1 MWLRRFM
8 IALLAAMLLCG
19 VDGRPADAQSS
30 SAFTV
35 PPGGRVLVRFE
46 AYCLDF
52 GGTFPPAILAPS
64 AAAGLAPANVRAAL
78 NYIQSHR
85 PADTQAAL
93 QAQYAIWRLQGVT
106 SVPKGSDAVAQGTPV
121 TDPANAQSIIAAG
134 LSNGQWSLEVA
145 GWAPLSQPVQITAG
159 VSDYFYGAGQVMIKN
174 NTQQQLSLYMPVG
187 VIFPPAS
194 SGHQRM
200 AGYPTGV
207 QIVRLPNTAGG
218 DLALA
223 AAVCTAW
230 VAVGVQV
237 WRVRRRAVAS
247 ANAV

>member
-1 MWLRRFM
+1 MWLRRFL

-19 VDGRPADAQSS
+19 IGGRPAYAQSS

-46 AYCLDF
+46 AYCLDY
-52 GGTFPPAILAPS
+52 GGTFPRAIVAPS

-78 NYIQSHR
+78 NYIQGHR

-106 SVPKGSDAVAQGTPV
+106 GLPKGSDAVAQGTPV

-134 LSNGQWSLEVA
+134 LSSGQWSLEMA
-145 GWAPLSQPVQITAG
+145 AWGPLGQPVQIAG
-159 VSDYFYGAGQVMIKN
+159 GVPDYFYGTGQLMVRN
-174 NTQQQLSLYMPVG
+174 NTQQQLSLYMPIG
-187 VIFPPAS
+187 IIFPPAS

-218 DLALA
+218 ELVLA

-230 VAVGVQV
+230 LAVGVQV
-237 WRVRRRAVAS
+237 WRARRHAAVAS
-247 ANAV
+247 RVA